1 MKERSE
7 MLSIF
12 KPFFMGIKTQLNA
25 LLCIF
30 QSDNACEYF
39 HTSLSQF
46 FDDHDIIH
54 RSSCSHTPQQ
64 NSVFECKMHHLL
76 EVMSYWVP
84 RIRQPPFEI
93 QF

>member
-1 MKERSE
+1 MKERPE

-54 RSSCSHTPQQ
+54 RSSCPHTPQQ
-64 NSVFECKMHHLL
+64 NSVFMQNASFIRGHVLL
-76 EVMSYWVP
+76 GTSYKTAS
-84 RIRQPPFEI
+84 I
-93 QF
+93 